1 MCEGSTPVHFQNTPI
16 FCLTRQIMKTLARR
30 RCWFAYHN
38 PLGVSIKL
46 HKLIVQKYP
55 EYKFFDLDL
64 FSSAGDR
71 SAKSLCFSTPFTLK
85 NIMHHLIDDY
95 LNYLAVEKGAS
106 RNTIEGYSRDLG
118 RYAEFAGDEE
128 IGGIDTE
135 GLISFL
141 ASLKQEGLAANSVNR
156 ALAAV
161 RGFYKYLLREKKVD
175 HTPVARIEL
184 GRAWMRLP
192 DVLGREEMN
201 LLLAQPG
208 EETPTECRDGAM
220 LELCYATG
228 IRVSELI
235 GLTLNSINWQV
246 GYLVAMGKREKER
259 IVPIGR
265 TANDRVKRYL
275 DGARPLL
282 LKGRD
287 NDRLF
292 LNRSGRGMTRQG
304 FWKIVKKYAAK
315 AGLGKRVHPHIFR
328 HSFATHLLE
337 GGADLRSVQIML
349 GHADIAT
356 TQIYTHVTRERL
368 KEIHR
373 KYHPRG

>member
-1 MCEGSTPVHFQNTPI
+1 
-16 FCLTRQIMKTLARR
+16 
-30 RCWFAYHN
+30 
-38 PLGVSIKL
+38 
-46 HKLIVQKYP
+46 
-55 EYKFFDLDL
+55 
-64 FSSAGDR
+64 
-71 SAKSLCFSTPFTLK
+71 
-85 NIMHHLIDDY
+85 MHHLIDDY

-118 RYAEFAGDEE
+118 RYAEFAGDEG
-128 IGGIDTE
+128 ISGIDTE

-141 ASLKQEGLAANSVNR
+141 ASLQKEGLAANSVNR

-192 DVLGREEMN
+192 DVLSREEMN

-282 LKGRD
+282 LQGRD

-292 LNRSGRGMTRQG
+292 LNRSGRGTTRQG
-304 FWKIVKKYAAK
+304 FW
-315 AGLGKRVHPHIFR
+315 
-328 HSFATHLLE
+328 
-337 GGADLRSVQIML
+337 
-349 GHADIAT
+349 
-356 TQIYTHVTRERL
+356 
-368 KEIHR
+368 
-373 KYHPRG
+373 

>member
-1 MCEGSTPVHFQNTPI
+1 
-16 FCLTRQIMKTLARR
+16 
-30 RCWFAYHN
+30 
-38 PLGVSIKL
+38 
-46 HKLIVQKYP
+46 
-55 EYKFFDLDL
+55 
-64 FSSAGDR
+64 
-71 SAKSLCFSTPFTLK
+71 
-85 NIMHHLIDDY
+85 MHHLIDDY

-118 RYAEFAGDEE
+118 RYAEFVAGEGGD
-128 IGGIDTE
+128 GIDTE

-141 ASLKQEGLAANSVNR
+141 ASLQKEGLASNSVNR
-156 ALAAV
+156 ALAAI

-175 HTPVARIEL
+175 HTPVAQIAP
-184 GRAWMRLP
+184 GRVWMRLP
-192 DVLGREEMN
+192 DVLSREEMSV
-201 LLLAQPG
+201 LLAKPG
-208 EETPTECRDGAM
+208 EGTPAECRDGAM

-235 GLTLNSINWQV
+235 GLTVNSINWQV

-265 TANDRVKRYL
+265 TAYDRVKRYVE
-275 DGARPLL
+275 GARPLL
-282 LKGRD
+282 LKGGESD
-287 NDRLF
+287 LLF

-304 FWKIVKKYAAK
+304 FWKIVKKYAVR
-315 AGLGKRVHPHIFR
+315 AGLGKRVHPHSFR

-349 GHADIAT
+349 GHADIST
-356 TQIYTHVTRERL
+356 TQVYTHVTRDHL
-368 KEIHR
+368 KEVHR